1 MNISYFRS
9 SQVRLVA
16 KISILSTIILFIQI
30 CWADN
35 FSKVKKN
42 LVAKYPS
49 VVMIDVNQL
58 YQELN
63 SKGEYYLL
71 LDVRSPKEYAVSHIY
86 QAHNAPNIE
95 KALEILQAKSRQTP
109 ILVYCSLGYRS
120 AELALEL
127 QNQGFSQ
134 VTNLAGSLFEWVDKD
149 YPIYQGDNQ
158 VQKVHPY
165 NLWWGRYLRSDYRSY
180 RP

>member
-1 MNISYFRS
+1 MSVKAFM
-9 SQVRLVA
+9 L
-16 KISILSTIILFIQI
+16 LTTILFIQV
-30 CWADN
+30 CWADD
-35 FSKVKKN
+35 FGKVKKN
-42 LVAKYPS
+42 LIAKYPS
-49 VVMIDVNQL
+49 VVMMDANEL

-71 LDVRSPKEYAVSHIY
+71 LDVRSPQEYAVSHIY
-86 QAHNAPNIE
+86 QAQNAPNIE
-95 KALEILQAKSRQTP
+95 KAMAILQTKSRQTP

-127 QNQGFSQ
+127 QERGFSQ
-134 VTNLAGSLFEWVDKD
+134 VTNLAGSLFEWADKD

-158 VQKVHPY
+158 VKKVHPY

>member
-1 MNISYFRS
+1 MNITYFRNS
-9 SQVRLVA
+9 AASLV
-16 KISILSTIILFIQI
+16 ILSTIFIQLG
-30 CWADN
+30 WADN
-35 FSKVKKN
+35 FSKVKKH
-42 LVAKYPS
+42 LISKYPS
-49 VVMIDVNQL
+49 VAMIDANKL

-63 SKGEYYLL
+63 SGQKDYLL
-71 LDVRSPKEYAVSHIY
+71 LDVRTPQEYAVSHIH
-86 QAHNAPNIE
+86 QAYNAPNIE
-95 KALEILQAKSRQTP
+95 KALEVLQAKDRP

-127 QNQGFSQ
+127 QEQGFSQ

-158 VQKVHPY
+158 VKKVHPY